1 MKEMPIDSKSTA
13 LCLSLAKGLSLWS
26 VPSFMDHLQA
36 ISSDTVLSSACL
48 VFGGSST
55 EIVWSRQ
62 GAGHNVAWATPIFAI
77 IS

>member
-1 MKEMPIDSKSTA
+1 MKEMLIDSKSTVF
-13 LCLSLAKGLSLWS
+13 CLSLAKGLSLWS

-62 GAGHNVAWATPIFAI
+62 GAGHNIAWATLTFVI